1 MKNKLY
7 IEHMPTGCDTC
18 PHNYKS
24 PRNYSKCNLTRHYT
38 TGSTTRLGS
47 CPLQAVEKLIV
58 EHNKK
63 LVNYL
68 EDERSKWCDQG
79 DNEGE
84 AYMSEHGKGVGTGLT
99 MAVIHVKNFGKG
111 EVE

>member
-24 PRNYSKCNLTRHYT
+24 ARNYSKCNLTRHYT
-38 TGSTTRLGS
+38 TGQTQRLGT
-47 CPLQAVEKLIV
+47 CPLRPLRGVI
-58 EHNKK
+58 
-63 LVNYL
+63 
-68 EDERSKWCDQG
+68 D
-79 DNEGE
+79 DNIHEL
-84 AYMSEHGKGVGTGLT
+84 YKSLQSEHDSWRVSYDEAIYESKHDAGIVVGLN
-99 MAVIHVKNFGKG
+99 MACIHVKNFRKG